1 LMAES
6 AKRELDLSDS
16 ALSLIQG
23 MSAAIPL
30 VLFSI
35 PIGILVDRANRIRLL
50 LLCGLIWS
58 AGTFLTAIGA
68 NAWVLFFARM
78 LTGIGT
84 TGALTA
90 ALSVS
95 ADLCQPAQR
104 GKAMLIATLGKSLGQ
119 AASFAVPGA
128 LLGLFAAAN
137 APVLFDNLPPWRT
150 TQWVLGF
157 GCLALVLPIL
167 FVREPARH
175 EIEAGPKAPF
185 RQILNE
191 LWARRR
197 FLIPLFVGQTTIVM
211 ADAAAGIWVA
221 PVLERDYGLHPSQF
235 GGWLGAIML
244 GTGIVGAIIGGMAAD
259 RGQKGGRR
267 GGILLGAI
275 IAAIISIPAA
285 LFPIMPSVASFAVMI
300 GLLVL
305 TGTITGLITSVAL
318 TVLLPN
324 ELRGLSIG
332 AFISI
337 AGLIGFGIAPSLV
350 TALSSLMGGEHM
362 LAESLA
368 IVGVAVSIVS
378 VFAFWLAMRRA
389 PSGIHDTAE

>member
-1 LMAES
+1 
-6 AKRELDLSDS
+6 
-16 ALSLIQG
+16 
-23 MSAAIPL
+23 
-30 VLFSI
+30 
-35 PIGILVDRANRIRLL
+35 
-50 LLCGLIWS
+50 
-58 AGTFLTAIGA
+58 
-68 NAWVLFFARM
+68 
-78 LTGIGT
+78 
-84 TGALTA
+84 
-90 ALSVS
+90 
-95 ADLCQPAQR
+95 
-104 GKAMLIATLGKSLGQ
+104 
-119 AASFAVPGA
+119 
-128 LLGLFAAAN
+128 
-137 APVLFDNLPPWRT
+137 
-150 TQWVLGF
+150 
-157 GCLALVLPIL
+157 
-167 FVREPARH
+167 
-175 EIEAGPKAPF
+175 
-185 RQILNE
+185 
-191 LWARRR
+191 
-197 FLIPLFVGQTTIVM
+197 M

-244 GTGIVGAIIGGMAAD
+244 GTGIVGAIIGGVAAD

-389 PSGIHDTAE
+389 PSGIHDTE